1 MKRAIYIFQSGS
13 LRRKDN
19 TLMFE
24 WEGGKRSIPVKAV
37 SEIHVFGEMSLNSKL
52 LVFLSQNRIPLH
64 FYNYYGYYAG
74 SYYPREYYNSGLIT
88 LLQAEHYLDEE
99 RRMALARGFVMGA
112 VLNMAKNLKRY
123 DLKERSEEFVSGL
136 EDING
141 ISSIPELMAYEG
153 NVREKYYAS
162 WNDILGSDTFA
173 FDKRTRRP
181 PRNPINAL
189 ISFGN
194 SLIYTTVLSQI
205 YRTHLD
211 PRIGYLHETNRRS
224 FSLNLDIAEVFKPI
238 IVDRVIFRLVNR
250 HQITEKHFSSEAN
263 MSYLTEEGMRIF
275 VQEYEKKLQDTIK
288 YPNIGK
294 VSYRRLI
301 RIECYKLYKHF
312 LGEKPYSP
320 YVIKD

>member
-88 LLQAEHYLDEE
+88 LLQVEHYLDEE

-123 DLKERSEEFVSGL
+123 DLKDRAEKFVSGL

-162 WNDILGSDTFA
+162 WNEILGSGTFA
-173 FDKRTRRP
+173 FDRRTRRP

-250 HQITEKHFSSEAN
+250 HQITEKHFNSEAN

-320 YVIKD
+320 FVIKD